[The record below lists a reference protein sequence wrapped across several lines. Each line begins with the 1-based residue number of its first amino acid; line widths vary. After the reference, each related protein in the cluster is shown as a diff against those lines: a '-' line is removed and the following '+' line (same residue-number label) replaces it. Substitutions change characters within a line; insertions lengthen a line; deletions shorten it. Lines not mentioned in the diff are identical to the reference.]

1 MSISFQN
8 KIRAEPSVIM
18 GGGDT
23 DMAAKLLHL
32 ETEVTAKKGEITAL
46 REQVGCSKHSC
57 ICYILYASFIKIFS
71 YVSCSWKKYHMSPR
85 THIELISHMHAA

>member
-1 MSISFQN
+1 MG
-8 KIRAEPSVIM
+8 

-46 REQVGCSKHSC
+46 REQVGWRWFFWGFFFPMLLTLNR
-57 ICYILYASFIKIFS
+57 YLLSFLNS
-71 YVSCSWKKYHMSPR
+71 Q
-85 THIELISHMHAA
+85 T